1 MGMNERQSHWQDTNR
16 LTVVVGHFGSGKT
29 EFSVNLAFLLANKH
43 RTALADLHI
52 VDPYFCS
59 RECAKLFEQKGIRLI
74 TSSQACMDA
83 DVPSLPP
90 DVMTLFDDRTTYG
103 VLDVGGDASGARV
116 LARYR
121 KELTSCSARILWSLS

>member
-43 RTALADLHI
+43 RTALADLDI

-59 RECAKLFEQKGIRLI
+59 REGLHTSVPATLPEVDIRPAFVI
-74 TSSQACMDA
+74 FPTGTADA
-83 DVPSLPP
+83 V
-90 DVMTLFDDRTTYG
+90 FR
-103 VLDVGGDASGARV
+103 RV
-116 LARYR
+116 FH
-121 KELTSCSARILWSLS
+121 